1 MSFCPKG
8 IPSGNGAK
16 RSEESMT
23 IMHFEATRL
32 QCRGCFSR
40 QSRSDAFGKCGGI
53 SMTFTSPFHIE
64 TILEMSSRFL
74 EPANNIM
81 NISIVRPFV
90 LSCLIIAQTS
100 TVFSG
105 SSVSSAVAILN
116 PRTELK
122 TSPLGIDVAKPR
134 LSWELHSDARGI
146 IQTAYE
152 IIVSNNQQ
160 NVENNIGSSWQS
172 GKVVSHS
179 TFGVVFAGKPLASF
193 TRYFWKVRIWDGNDQ
208 PSEWS
213 SVSWFETAMMNE
225 SDWQAQWISDPHPLP
240 VNDEDFYKDQP
251 APLIRKDFI
260 IEKEVSS
267 ARLYISGLGYY
278 EARLN
283 GAKIGDAMLDPGW
296 TQYAKQVLYS
306 TYDVTSQLQ
315 KGNNAIGILLGNG
328 WYNPLPLN
336 IFGFNLRKTL
346 TTGKPC
352 VKAQLRIVFSDG
364 SIATFATDSTWKSG
378 DGPILKNNV
387 YLGEMYDA
395 RKEQRGW
402 DMPAFSDSAWQ
413 HCTILSGP
421 AGVLSAQIQPP
432 IRITRVLTPK
442 SIHELK
448 PGTFIIDFGQNFAGT
463 VKLRVKGPAG
473 STVKIRCG
481 EDIHPDGSLNYFTN
495 LVAQLKDIWNMD
507 PGKGAPRPPVSTITY
522 ILKGNGEEVYSP
534 RFTFHSF
541 RYVELTGFPGTPDSN
556 TVAGLRMNADLQ
568 QNGNFE
574 CSNEMFNKVQEMVQ
588 WTFLSNV
595 FSVQSDCPG
604 REKFG
609 YGGDVVTTSEA
620 FCYNYDMSN
629 FYRKVVQ
636 DFANDARPNGGM
648 TEIAPST
655 GIAIEGM
662 GDGTGPPGWQLAFP
676 FGLKILYD
684 YYGDLQSVEKYY
696 GVLKKQVEFMHSV
709 TPDNIVKRDIS
720 DHESL
725 DPKPVSLSAT
735 AFYYHHVKI
744 LAEFA
749 HLLRR
754 NADAGSYDALAG
766 EIKGAFVNRFLKQGT
781 GVFDSGTQ
789 AAQLIPLYYDLVPDS
804 EKNAA
809 MNQLLTEIYN
819 KHHGHLSTGIFGTKF
834 LFDVLRRENRNDVA
848 YSVANQRDFPGYGNM
863 LAHGATTLYESW
875 KYPDT
880 VNSQNH
886 PMFGSV
892 SEWFYKSIL
901 GINALAPGFAQFE
914 IKPQPAGNLTWAK
927 GYYDAVVGR
936 IVSDWKIEGTHF
948 TLHVSIPANTKATI
962 YIPSLPNKQIWET
975 GKPAFQS
982 AGLKFKEYKGN
993 YAEFEAQSG
1002 EYVFESMYQN

>member
-1 MSFCPKG
+1 M
-8 IPSGNGAK
+8 
-16 RSEESMT
+16 R
-23 IMHFEATRL
+23 
-32 QCRGCFSR
+32 
-40 QSRSDAFGKCGGI
+40 
-53 SMTFTSPFHIE
+53 
-64 TILEMSSRFL
+64 
-74 EPANNIM
+74 
-81 NISIVRPFV
+81 ISIVRPLV
-90 LSCLIIAQTS
+90 LFCFLIVQTS
-100 TVFSG
+100 FLPAR
-105 SSVSSAVAILN
+105 SSPSSAVAIVN

-122 TSPLGIDVAKPR
+122 TNPLGIDIANPR
-134 LSWELHSDARGI
+134 LSWELHSEVRGTT
-146 IQTAYE
+146 QTAYE
-152 IIVSNNQQ
+152 IVVSDNQK
-160 NVENNIGSSWQS
+160 NLEDDDGTIWQT
-172 GKVVSHS
+172 GKVASSS
-179 TFGVVFAGKPLASF
+179 TFGIVFAGRPLASF
-193 TRYFWKVRIWDGNDQ
+193 TRYFWKVRIWDGAGQ
-208 PSEWS
+208 PSDWS
-213 SVSWFETAMMNE
+213 AVSWFETAMMQE
-225 SDWQAQWISDPHPLP
+225 SDWQARWISDPNPLP
-240 VNDEDFYKDQP
+240 SADEDFYKENP
-251 APLIRKDFI
+251 APLIRKDI
-260 IEKEVSS
+260 VIEKEIAS

-278 EARLN
+278 EARFN
-283 GAKIGDAMLDPGW
+283 GSKIGDAMLGPGW
-296 TQYAKQVLYS
+296 TQYGKQVLYS
-306 TYDVTSQLQ
+306 TYDVTRQLQ
-315 KGNNAIGILLGNG
+315 KGTNALGIMLGNG

-346 TTGKPC
+346 TIGKPC
-352 VKAQLRIVFSDG
+352 VKAQLRIVFNDG
-364 SIATFATDSTWKSG
+364 STKIFATDSTWEAG

-395 RKEQRGW
+395 RKEQKNW
-402 DMPAFSDSAWQ
+402 DMPGFSDSRWKQ
-413 HCTILSGP
+413 CITIPGPSGK
-421 AGVLSAQIQPP
+421 LSAQIQPP
-432 IRITRVLTPK
+432 IRVTRLLHAK
-442 SIHELK
+442 KIYELK
-448 PGTFIIDFGQNFAGT
+448 PGIFIIDFGQNFAGT
-463 VKLRVKGPAG
+463 IKLKVAGPAG
-473 STVKIRCG
+473 TAVTMRCG
-481 EDIHPDGSLNYFTN
+481 EDVHPDGSLNYFTN
-495 LVAQLKDIWNMD
+495 LVAQLKEIWNAD

-541 RYVELTGFPGTPDSN
+541 RYVELRGFPGRPDS
-556 TVAGLRMNADLQ
+556 TSVVGLRMNADLE
-568 QNGNFE
+568 QNGSFE

-609 YGGDVVTTSEA
+609 YGGDVVTTAEA

-655 GIAIEGM
+655 GIAVEGM

-676 FGLKILYD
+676 FGLKVLYD

-696 GVLKKQVEFMHSV
+696 DVLKKQVEFMHSV
-709 TPDNIVKRDIS
+709 TPDNIVERDIS

-749 HLLRR
+749 HLLKRSP
-754 NADAGSYDALAG
+754 DAKNYNTLAG
-766 EIKGAFVNRFLKQGT
+766 EIKNAFVKKFLRPGT

-789 AAQLIPLYYDLVPDS
+789 SAQLIPLYYELVPDT

-809 MNQLLTEIYN
+809 MNHLLLEIYS
-819 KHHGHLSTGIFGTKF
+819 KHQGHLSTGIFGTKF
-834 LFDVLRRENRNDVA
+834 LFDVFRQENRNDVS
-848 YSVANQRDFPGYGNM
+848 YSVVNQRGFPGYANM
-863 LAHGATTLYESW
+863 LAHGATTLYEGW

-901 GINALAPGFAQFE
+901 GINAAAPGFTRFE
-914 IKPQPAGNLTWAK
+914 IKPQPAGDLTWAK

-936 IVSDWKIEGTHF
+936 IVSDWKIEGTRF
-948 TLHVSIPANTKATI
+948 IFHVIVPANTTATI
-962 YIPSLPNKQIWET
+962 DVPSLPNKQILES

-982 AGLKFKEYKGN
+982 AGLKFEEYKDN
-993 YAEFEAQSG
+993 YAVFNAQSG
-1002 EYVFESMYQN
+1002 DYVFESVYQN